1 MKRHLISFLL
11 SILYIFNLNG
21 QASSLQG
28 RISSSENHHGL
39 QGVNVVL
46 KSTGHGTISSIH
58 GKYVLKEIPEGEQ
71 TILYSYMGYET
82 QEIVMNFQDGIVSE
96 LELEMI
102 PGSIDLSAVT
112 IEAHRPVSAASSK
125 TIRDFDLKIKPA
137 RSAQD
142 LLQLVPGLMIAQHA
156 GGGKAEQI
164 FMRGFDADH
173 GTDVGIYV
181 DGMPVNMVTHG
192 HGQGYADLHFV
203 IPEII
208 EGLEV
213 YKGPYFARF
222 GNFGTAGSVDL
233 TTTDHPEKNLV
244 KMEGGMFN
252 TAKATTVLKI
262 PTNGTHQSAY
272 VAGQYYHSDGP
283 VENPQGFNRANI
295 FAKFHTHL
303 TQKSELG
310 LVMGAFSSN
319 WNASGQIPQRAVDQG
334 AISRWGSID
343 PLEGGV
349 TSRYNIS
356 LDYHFME
363 GYDHDFQIQAYM
375 TKYDFKLY
383 SNFTYWLN
391 DPEYGDMI
399 EQNDHR
405 SIYGINTSYTFYK
418 PLGKMRSY
426 TRVGG
431 SYRGDRI
438 DLSLWKSPDRIRMAP
453 STDHGVNEANMAL
466 WVEEDLVFSRMF
478 KLQLGLRG
486 DYFTFDVIDHLEY
499 PGVPDN
505 GLPHASGYAG
515 ATILSPKLN
524 LVFSPSQRTDIY
536 LNGGTGFHSND
547 ARDVII
553 SQLINQ
559 SINDSVDQDLTGI
572 EVLPRAMGFEL
583 GLRTWLGNR
592 VLTSLAAW
600 YLHLEEELVFVG
612 DEGTTEVSGETR
624 RLGIDAEVR
633 IQIAKWI
640 WADIDLNLS
649 DGRYI
654 QESDG
659 SNYIPL
665 APRFTSQGGVNFL
678 HPSGF
683 EGSIRYRYI
692 GDRPANED
700 YSVEAAG
707 YGIVNLILAYRVK
720 RFRIFSQME
729 NLLNATW
736 NEAQFDT
743 ESRLYYE
750 SSPVSEIHFTPGNPI
765 NFQIGI
771 SYEF

>member
-1 MKRHLISFLL
+1 MKKTLFSLWLFLSSF
-11 SILYIFNLNG
+11 FFTHA
-21 QASSLQG
+21 QDSSLKGKVTSDHTQ
-28 RISSSENHHGL
+28 NGL

-46 KSTGHGTISSIH
+46 KGTGYGTITSLH
-58 GKYVLKEIPEGEQ
+58 GDYELGEIPAGEQ
-71 TILYSYMGYET
+71 VLIFSFMGYET
-82 QEIVMNFQDGIVSE
+82 REVVLSIKEGEVLEFD
-96 LELEMI
+96 LELEE
-102 PGSIDLSAVT
+102 GSIDLSAVT
-112 IEAHRPVSAASSK
+112 IEARRPVSAASSK
-125 TIRDFDLKIKPA
+125 AIRDFDLKIKPA

-142 LLQLVPGLMIAQHA
+142 LLQLVPGLVIAQHA

-181 DGMPVNMVTHG
+181 DGMPVNLVTHG

-208 EGLEV
+208 DGLEV
-213 YKGPYFARF
+213 FKGPYFARF

-233 TTTDHPEKNLV
+233 TTTDHPERNLV
-244 KMEGGMFN
+244 KIEGGMFN

-262 PTNGTHQSAY
+262 PTSGSHQSAY
-272 VAGQYYHSDGP
+272 VAGQYYYSDGP

-310 LVMGAFSSN
+310 LVMGAFTSS

-334 AISRWGSID
+334 AISRWGAID
-343 PLEGGV
+343 PMEGGV
-349 TSRYNIS
+349 TSRYNFS
-356 LDYHFME
+356 VDYHFME
-363 GYDHDFQIQAYM
+363 GYDHDFQIQAYV

-383 SNFTYWLN
+383 SNFTFWLN

-399 EQNDHR
+399 EQTDHR
-405 SIYGINTSYTFYK
+405 SIYGINTRYTFYK
-418 PLGKMRSY
+418 PLGKVRSY
-426 TRVGG
+426 TRVGS

-438 DLSLWKSPDRIRMAP
+438 DLSLWKSPNRIRISPRM
-453 STDHGVNEANMAL
+453 DHWVNETNMAL
-466 WVEEDLVFSRMF
+466 WVEEDLVFSRIF

-505 GLPHASGYAG
+505 GLTHASGYAG

-524 LVFSPSQRTDIY
+524 LVFSPSLRTDIY
-536 LNGGTGFHSND
+536 LNGGSGFHSND

-553 SQLINQ
+553 SKKINQ
-559 SINDSVDQDLTGI
+559 LANDSVDQELAGI
-572 EVLPRAMGFEL
+572 KVLPRATGFEL

-592 VLTSLAAW
+592 VLTSVAGW

-612 DEGTTEVSGETR
+612 DEGSTEVSGETR
-624 RLGIDAEVR
+624 RLGIDAEIR
-633 IQIAKWI
+633 IEIAKWI
-640 WADIDLNLS
+640 WADLDLNLS
-649 DGRYI
+649 DGKYLKDP
-654 QESDG
+654 DG
-659 SNYIPL
+659 SNFIPL
-665 APRFTSQGGVNFL
+665 APRLTSQGGVNFL

-683 EGSIRYRYI
+683 EGALRYRYI
-692 GDRPANED
+692 SDRPANED
-700 YSVEAAG
+700 YSVVAPG
-707 YGIVNLILAYRVK
+707 YGIVNLILAYRFN
-720 RFRIFSQME
+720 RFRIFAQVE

-750 SSPVSEIHFTPGNPI
+750 SSPISEIHFTPGNPI
-765 NFQIGI
+765 NFQTGI